1 MKENIWQ
8 ALINK
13 EELLSIAA
21 KIRLKNVLGQYER
34 VAGKKHYLDGII
46 AEYSRKLDVDS
57 TVTGKEGSLSIP
69 AYMMQ
74 LFKIKEN
81 LQTEEEELSEIITE
95 NRQVLARHSQEIY
108 KYSKLKSVAVKS
120 RLAAEVKLESRHQD
134 ESNIVKYNIDR
145 RFGRQ

>member
-13 EELLSIAA
+13 EESRSIEA
-21 KIRLKNVLGQYER
+21 KTRLEDVLGQCER
-34 VAGKKHYLDGII
+34 IARKKQYLNDILS
-46 AEYSRKLDVDS
+46 EYSRKLDVDS
-57 TVTGKEGSLSIP
+57 TVTGQEGSLSIS
-69 AYMMQ
+69 AYMLQ

-81 LQTEEEELSEIITE
+81 LQTEEDELSVIISE

-120 RLAAEVKLESRHQD
+120 RLAAEIKLESRHQD
-134 ESNIVKYNIDR
+134 ESNVIKYNIDR
-145 RFGRQ
+145 RFSR